1 MNEEH
6 PQKKGLKKS
15 TWSTAEIGGGASE
28 DIENVNTLIVIQ
40 ISSAL
45 TTLKTRNKS
54 MTTGK
59 VVVCYIIRIN

>member
-1 MNEEH
+1 MDEEH

-15 TWSTAEIGGGASE
+15 TWSSAEIGGGASE
-28 DIENVNTLIVIQ
+28 DIDHVNTLIVIQ

-54 MTTGK
+54 MTTGI
-59 VVVCYIIRIN
+59 VVVCYKIRIN